1 MTDLVQV
8 SLTDGI
14 LHIRL
19 TRPDKK
25 NALTVAM
32 YAAMADA
39 LAQAEADDAVRVV
52 LLSGAG
58 TAFTAGNDLKDFTA
72 PQPGAED
79 RPVWRFLCS
88 IASATRPIVAAVQGP
103 AVGIGTTMLLHC
115 DIVVASEDAMLRLPF
130 VDLGLVP
137 EAASSLLL
145 PRTMGHRRAAAMLM
159 LGEALDA
166 RTALAQ
172 GIVSHVVPVAD
183 LQATALELARR
194 LAAKAP
200 AALRQTKALMKGDGA
215 AVQARMEQEGA
226 VFAAQL
232 KSPEVAEA
240 IAAFFEKRAPDFSR
254 LAQ

>member
-1 MTDLVQV
+1 M
-8 SLTDGI
+8 
-14 LHIRL
+14 
-19 TRPDKK
+19 
-25 NALTVAM
+25 
-32 YAAMADA
+32 
-39 LAQAEADDAVRVV
+39 
-52 LLSGAG
+52 
-58 TAFTAGNDLKDFTA
+58 
-72 PQPGAED
+72 
-79 RPVWRFLCS
+79 
-88 IASATRPIVAAVQGP
+88 AAVQGP

>member
-1 MTDLVQV
+1 
-8 SLTDGI
+8 
-14 LHIRL
+14 
-19 TRPDKK
+19 
-25 NALTVAM
+25 
-32 YAAMADA
+32 
-39 LAQAEADDAVRVV
+39 
-52 LLSGAG
+52 
-58 TAFTAGNDLKDFTA
+58 
-72 PQPGAED
+72 
-79 RPVWRFLCS
+79 
-88 IASATRPIVAAVQGP
+88 
-103 AVGIGTTMLLHC
+103 
-115 DIVVASEDAMLRLPF
+115 
-130 VDLGLVP
+130 
-137 EAASSLLL
+137 
-145 PRTMGHRRAAAMLM
+145 MLM